1 MKYILPLLILSLVN
15 IQINCDNASKVV
27 DYAKSKIGCGYIW
40 GTSGEMCTQA
50 LINRKKGNGHVDPNI
65 VKKWIGKQVFD
76 CAGLVASA
84 FGQIGIGMAKGATS
98 AWGGTKWESKGK
110 ISSLPKDK
118 VCILYR
124 GDGHHMEHTGIYLGN
139 GEYIHA
145 SGSSK
150 GVVKD
155 KMPGRWTHWGI
166 PKGFYS
172 NESKKEEQLTPITG
186 FPCQAKI
193 TPSSPE
199 RKVNLRKSPN
209 KNSSIAL
216 RLKLGEIVTI
226 TGEENGWYKVSYKSA
241 NGYIMKE
248 FLRKA

>member
-1 MKYILPLLILSLVN
+1 
-15 IQINCDNASKVV
+15 
-27 DYAKSKIGCGYIW
+27 
-40 GTSGEMCTQA
+40 
-50 LINRKKGNGHVDPNI
+50 
-65 VKKWIGKQVFD
+65 
-76 CAGLVASA
+76 
-84 FGQIGIGMAKGATS
+84 
-98 AWGGTKWESKGK
+98 
-110 ISSLPKDK
+110 
-118 VCILYR
+118 
-124 GDGHHMEHTGIYLGN
+124 MEHTGIYIGN

-145 SGSSK
+145 AGSK
-150 GVVKD
+150 TGVVKN
-155 KMPGRWTHWGI
+155 KMPGKWTHWGI

-172 NESKKEEQLTPITG
+172 VPKKEEQITPITG